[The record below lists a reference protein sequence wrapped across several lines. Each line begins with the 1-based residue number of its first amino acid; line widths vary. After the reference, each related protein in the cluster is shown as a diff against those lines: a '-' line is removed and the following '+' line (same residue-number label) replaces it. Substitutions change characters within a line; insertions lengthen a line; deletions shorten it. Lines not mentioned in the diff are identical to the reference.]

1 MKIIDVKLIPLRYP
15 LKEPIR
21 LAWGEMTHRQFALIQ
36 IETDEGITGI
46 GETSVNFPVWSIVER
61 KATVE
66 QGIKPLLLG
75 EDPLCIERL
84 WEKMYRSLIRLGLLW
99 GKGAIMQAISGAD
112 IALWDIAGKALGA
125 PVFRLLGGLYQE
137 RIKLYATGFS
147 LKEPAEGAARCVE
160 QGYRAVKLR
169 IGFDPE
175 RDVENVRAV
184 REAIGD
190 DVQLM
195 VDANMAWDRRLAID
209 MAERLEE
216 FNLYWL
222 EEPVRCDDLEG
233 MAAVAAAT
241 KTPIAAGE
249 NAFGRRDFKALLTA
263 RAADIIMPDVTRS
276 GGLTECRKICS
287 LASAWGISY
296 SPHHYG
302 SDVGFAASLHLL
314 ASTPGGL
321 IMLRDVS
328 PTLLREE
335 VLLEPLKIEGGY
347 AEVPQGPGL
356 GVELNEEIISRFTF
370 EL

>member
-1 MKIIDVKLIPLRYP
+1 MKITDVKFIPLRYP
-15 LKEPIR
+15 LKESLR

-36 IETDEGITGI
+36 IETDEGIIGI
-46 GETSVNFPVWSIVER
+46 GETSVNFPAWSIVER

-75 EDPLCIERL
+75 EDPLRIEKL
-84 WEKMYRSLIRLGLLW
+84 WEKMYNSLIRLGLLW

-112 IALWDIAGKALGA
+112 IALWDIAGKALGV
-125 PVFRLLGGLYQE
+125 PVFRLLGGLYQD

-147 LKEPAEGAARCVE
+147 LKEPAEGARGCVE

-169 IGFDPE
+169 IGFDA
-175 RDVENVRAV
+175 RQDIENVKAV

-190 DVQLM
+190 EIQLM
-195 VDANMAWDRRLAID
+195 VDANMAWDRRLAME
-209 MAERLEE
+209 MAQTLEE
-216 FNLYWL
+216 FDLYWI

-233 MAAVAAAT
+233 MAAVAATT

-249 NAFGRRDFKALLTA
+249 NAFGRRDFKALLMA
-263 RAADIIMPDVTRS
+263 HAVDIIMPDVTRS

-287 LASAWGISY
+287 MASTWDVPY

-328 PTLLREE
+328 PTPLREE

-356 GVELNEEIISRFTF
+356 GVELDEEIISRFTF